1 MSRLKQAWGAACVKY
16 AANPVYVISDVAI
29 VSAIVYLLVR

>member
-1 MSRLKQAWGAACVKY
+1 MSRLKQAWDAACVKY
-16 AANPVYVISDVAI
+16 ATSPVYVISDVAI